1 MRWCRAASRILELL
15 RKAALSF
22 RMQSTSS
29 ESLFRRARLSSK
41 AIIAASIL
49 TLAAAV
55 AVVTAIGETDFVA
68 GEDGAPVL
76 TDNRNQDS
84 ASNLRASPEAA
95 VVLPAVSR

>member
-1 MRWCRAASRILELL
+1 MELL
-15 RKAALSF
+15 TKAALSF
-22 RMQSTSS
+22 CMQSTSS
-29 ESLFRRARLSSK
+29 ESLVRRARLSSK
-41 AIIAASIL
+41 AIVAASIL

-68 GEDGAPVL
+68 GDDGAPVQIE
-76 TDNRNQDS
+76 NRNQDS

>member
-1 MRWCRAASRILELL
+1 
-15 RKAALSF
+15 
-22 RMQSTSS
+22 MQSTSS
-29 ESLFRRARLSSK
+29 ESLARRARLSSK
-41 AIIAASIL
+41 AIVAASIL

-68 GEDGAPVL
+68 GDDGAPVQ
-76 TDNRNQDS
+76 TENRNQDS